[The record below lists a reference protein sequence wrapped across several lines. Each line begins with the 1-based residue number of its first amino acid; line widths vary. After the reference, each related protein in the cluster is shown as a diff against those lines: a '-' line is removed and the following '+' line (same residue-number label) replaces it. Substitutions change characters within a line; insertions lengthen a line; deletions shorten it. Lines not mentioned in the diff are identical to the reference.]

1 VGDSGEIFQ
10 RVRDALDIVDVISEH
25 IPLSRAGKEF
35 KGLCPFH
42 PDRRP
47 SMSVVPHKQIF
58 YCFVCGSGGDV
69 FKFVTNYHKMTHGEA
84 LKFLAQKAG
93 IALPEFRPQ
102 RDGAR
107 SDVDGRSAREVI
119 SETNERACVFFEKT
133 LQSPLGRTG
142 LDYFHSRGLTDE
154 MLAHFRLGMSPDSW
168 TGLVN
173 AAGRANITSEQLLQA
188 GLTKARSDGSHYDA
202 FRNRVIFPIIDATDR
217 VIAFG
222 GRVLED
228 RRDEAGNVVEAKYLN
243 SPETPLFN
251 KSASLYGVNHAKR
264 SIIQT
269 GTAVIV
275 EGYMDVIACHQVG
288 VTNVVA
294 TLGTALTSDHAR
306 ALKRFCQTVVLI
318 FDSDDAGIR
327 AADRAME
334 IFVRDTLEVK
344 IARVAD
350 GKDPCDFCLTHGGDA
365 FRHIIDNATD
375 MMTFQ
380 WRRFATQF
388 QATNSVTA
396 KQAAV
401 GKFLDF
407 VAAAMNGQQMD
418 PLRQG
423 LLITQIAMLLGFPAE
438 EIRGLLRQRGSTS
451 APTNAAQATPS
462 AEPAI
467 VQSLSE
473 ERWVLGALLTNPN
486 LYRLVREDLTL
497 ALFTTPGVRE
507 LAEHVIGYF
516 EHASDW
522 SECSLA
528 DFVGSLDT
536 YEGMVNLAITIQR
549 EAEQGASVEE
559 KLKGGMARLHDRAKA
574 VELEEHMRE
583 MTPEEQLG
591 EWKVVRDKMK
601 QGGNFR
607 RT

>member
-1 VGDSGEIFQ
+1 MGDSGEIFQ